1 MRTPT
6 REALNHLRQ
15 FETSHTYT
23 AHLKKAAPHMTQE
36 FLNIAAQMAVLFLI
50 SGVGYGA
57 KKLKVISRLFDKQL
71 SNLIVQISLPAM
83 ILGAVLNADE
93 LPPFSDIVA
102 MLVYSCIYYALTIIL
117 ACAITALLRIPLGRR
132 GVYRFMLTFSN
143 VGFIGFPV
151 LSAIFG
157 NGVLIYAAVFNLPFN
172 LLVFTIGV
180 LFLMQ
185 DAAADT
191 SPDKKLH
198 ITWKTFLSPSIVA
211 CALTAICVF
220 ANIHSVPI
228 LGASLETLG
237 SLTTPAAM
245 IIIGSSL
252 ANMPVK
258 SLAGTPRL
266 WIASIAKLLV
276 IPLVS
281 WALLNQ
287 IITSDYMLAIIVV
300 VSGMPV
306 ATNGTMLCYK
316 YGGNIEV
323 MSQGTFISTA
333 LSLVTIPMLATFAT
347 MI

>member
-1 MRTPT
+1 
-6 REALNHLRQ
+6 
-15 FETSHTYT
+15 
-23 AHLKKAAPHMTQE
+23 MTQE
-36 FLNIAAQMAVLFLI
+36 FLSIAAQMVVLFSI
-50 SGVGYGA
+50 SGIGYAA

-71 SNLIVQISLPAM
+71 SNLVVQISLPAM
-83 ILGAVLNADE
+83 ILGAVLNAE
-93 LPPFSDIVA
+93 ALPPFADIVA
-102 MLVYSCIYYALTIIL
+102 MLFYSCIYYALTIIL
-117 ACAITALLRIPLGRR
+117 ACGLTALLHLPQGSR

-157 NGVLIYAAVFNLPFN
+157 SDVLIYAAVFNLPFN
-172 LLVFTIGV
+172 LLVFTVGV
-180 LFLMQ
+180 FFLMQ
-185 DAAADT
+185 DAAAETDP
-191 SPDKKLH
+191 SKKLQF
-198 ITWKTFLSPSIVA
+198 TWKTFLSPSIIACVVA
-211 CALTAICVF
+211 AICVF
-220 ANIHSVPI
+220 ANLHAVPI
-228 LGASLETLG
+228 LGQTFETLG

-258 SLAGTPRL
+258 NLAGTPRI

-276 IPLVS
+276 FPLIA
-281 WALLNQ
+281 WALLSQ
-287 IITSDYMLAIIVV
+287 IMTSTYMLAIITV

-316 YGGNIEV
+316 YGGNIEI